1 MITATEPEVTDT
13 GRYSVKEAASA
24 LNIST
29 RTLLNHTNEGLINY
43 EIRKSN
49 GRKFFYG
56 YEIKRYWR
64 AKY

>member
-1 MITATEPEVTDT
+1 MITATEPQVVDT
-13 GRYSVKEAASA
+13 GRYSVKESASA

-29 RTLLNHTNEGLINY
+29 RTLLNHTNGGLIHC
-43 EIRKSN
+43 EIRKVN
-49 GRKFFYG
+49 GRKFYFG